1 MSFSSE
7 TKAELCR
14 ERLSNLECAQA
25 EAYGV
30 LLFCNLF
37 TPWEARITTRSQ
49 DFAERLPRLFR
60 RAFDLDFDQ
69 TPPEHAQGRLTFLCN
84 DRAKLARMLDTFGY
98 SPETAVVQHINYAAL
113 EEPLT
118 GAAFLRGAFL
128 AGGSVTDPKKRY
140 HLELA
145 TTHFHVHRELQALL
159 PELGL
164 RAKETTRKSNYITYF
179 KQSEAIADALTTM
192 GAPLASME
200 VMNAKV
206 EKNLMNRVNRRLNC
220 DVANVDKAVQAA
232 QSQIEAIRRLEGRG
246 ELEQLPPKL
255 RETAALRVANP
266 ELSLTQL
273 AELCVPPVSKSCLN
287 HRLRKLVELGK
298 QEPQR

>member
-14 ERLSNLECAQA
+14 ERMSNLECAQA
-25 EAYGV
+25 EAYGA
-30 LLFCNLF
+30 LLYCNVF
-37 TPWEARITTRSQ
+37 TPWEVRITTRSR
-49 DFAERLPRLFR
+49 DFALRLPKLFR
-60 RAFDLDFDQ
+60 RAFAVEFDKV
-69 TPPEHAQGRLTFLCN
+69 PDPEGEGKLTFLCS
-84 DRAKLARMLDTFGY
+84 DREKIARILDTFGY
-98 SPETAVVQHINYAAL
+98 DPETAVFQHINYAAL

-140 HLELA
+140 HLELT
-145 TTHFHVHRELQALL
+145 TTHYYVHRELQALL

-164 RAKETTRKSNYITYF
+164 RPKETTRKANYVTYF
-179 KQSEAIADALTTM
+179 KQSEAIADVLTTI
-192 GAPLASME
+192 GAPLAAME

-206 EKNLMNRVNRRLNC
+206 EKNLMNGVNRLLNC
-220 DVANVDKAVQAA
+220 DVANVEKAVRAA

-246 ELEQLPPKL
+246 ELEKLPAKL
-255 RETAALRVANP
+255 RETAELRVANP
-266 ELSLTQL
+266 ELSLAQL

-287 HRLRKLVELGK
+287 HRLRKLVELGR
-298 QEPQR
+298 EEERN

>member
-14 ERLSNLECAQA
+14 ERMSNLECAQA
-25 EAYGV
+25 EAYGA
-30 LLFCNLF
+30 LLYCNVF
-37 TPWEARITTRSQ
+37 TPWEVRITTRSR
-49 DFAERLPRLFR
+49 DFALRLPKLFR
-60 RAFDLDFDQ
+60 RAFAVEFDKV
-69 TPPEHAQGRLTFLCN
+69 PDPEGEGKLTFLCT
-84 DRAKLARMLDTFGY
+84 DREKIARILDTFGY
-98 SPETAVVQHINYAAL
+98 DPETAVFQHINYAAL

-140 HLELA
+140 HLELT
-145 TTHFHVHRELQALL
+145 TTHYYVHRELQALL

-164 RAKETTRKSNYITYF
+164 RPKETTRKANYVTYF
-179 KQSEAIADALTTM
+179 KQSEAIADVLTTI
-192 GAPLASME
+192 GAPLAAME

-206 EKNLMNRVNRRLNC
+206 EKNLMNGVNRLLNC
-220 DVANVDKAVQAA
+220 DVANVEKAVRAA

-246 ELEQLPPKL
+246 ELEKLPAKL
-255 RETAALRVANP
+255 RETAELRVANP
-266 ELSLTQL
+266 ELSLAQL

-287 HRLRKLVELGK
+287 HRLRKLVELGR
-298 QEPQR
+298 EEERN